1 MQCEV
6 WKSEEAQM
14 DNCSYQGHAFGF
26 PGPLLANLNVAAF
39 VISHKHGVLPLIM
52 SFMLHQLTV
61 SQYLCF
67 IWLQND
73 KTIK

>member
-1 MQCEV
+1 
-6 WKSEEAQM
+6 M
-14 DNCSYQGHAFGF
+14 DNCSYQSHAFEF
-26 PGPLLANLNVAAF
+26 PGPLLANLNIAAF

-67 IWLQND
+67 IWLSKD
-73 KTIK
+73 KTVK